1 MTLRTKYPRE
11 RATSPYRRT
20 LKGRKRIRIQAR
32 VDRLALGNPGDV
44 KLVRGGI
51 HEMRVD
57 HGPGYRVYYM
67 QKGPLLILLLIGGD
81 KSSQDS
87 DIERAITLANNW
99 QE

>member
-1 MTLRTKYPRE
+1 MFEIIKSSSFE
-11 RATSPYRRT
+11 RWLLS
-20 LKGRKRIRIQAR
+20 LKDRSAKVRIQAR

-57 HGPGYRVYYM
+57 HGPGYRVYYI

>member
-1 MTLRTKYPRE
+1 MFEIIKSSSFERWFLSLKDRGTK
-11 RATSPYRRT
+11 A
-20 LKGRKRIRIQAR
+20 RIQAR
-32 VDRLALGNPGDV
+32 VDRLALVNPGDV
-44 KLVRGGI
+44 KIVRDGI

-57 HGPGYRVYYM
+57 CGPGYRIYYIH
-67 QKGPLLILLLIGGD
+67 KGPLVIVLLVGGD